1 MGDITLGQ
9 IYSVMG
15 IIVAVFAVFTAFAQ
29 VVKKAIDRIYKPVN
43 DLSKQMTDGIKKI
56 EEDISIVKTG
66 LQSSLRRQIVVLC
79 EESLKN
85 GYITEDNL
93 EWLTKAYADYEN
105 LGKNGFI
112 QELYKKTVKLPMR

>member
-93 EWLTKAYADYEN
+93 E
-105 LGKNGFI
+105 
-112 QELYKKTVKLPMR
+112 